1 MTTVPLPDLHI
12 KEIYY
17 CLMKG
22 DSNPPSVVEAASP
35 ESAAQLYAEQ
45 YRKTNPRFTEGV
57 IRVTGLRNKQAK
69 YFKVVGVPRI
79 VFTTTF
85 VGADHE

>member
-1 MTTVPLPDLHI
+1 MTTVPMPDLHI

-22 DSNPPSVVEAASP
+22 DSNPPSVVEAGST
-35 ESAAQLYAEQ
+35 ESAAQLHAENYQ
-45 YRKTNPRFTEGV
+45 KTHPEFTEGV
-57 IRVTGLRNKQAK
+57 VRVVGLRNKQAK

-79 VFTTTF
+79 VFNTTF